1 MTQNESALRLD
12 STQIEKHRTYLLRY
26 ATLQLRDAGAAEDA
40 VQDTL
45 IAALEGLDRFGG
57 NSSLKTWLTGIL
69 KHKIIDHHR
78 RQRLR
83 QAQPITVEPV
93 AGGGSSADTALIV
106 NQALAALDDLARDV
120 FLMRE
125 MAGLSYA
132 EIAEAC
138 KLTPDAVR
146 SRIHRARL
154 ELRNY
159 LQQPITAARAR
170 PLRAGLR

>member
-1 MTQNESALRLD
+1 MAESNALFLACHAGLVR
-12 STQIEKHRTYLLRY
+12 YLTG
-26 ATLQLRDAGAAEDA
+26 AVGHAETARDLAQDVFVRVAAA
-40 VQDTL
+40 DTL
-45 IAALEGLDRFGG
+45 PPTDEGQRAWVFHIARNIA
-57 NSSLKTWLTGIL
+57 
-69 KHKIIDHHR
+69 IDHHR